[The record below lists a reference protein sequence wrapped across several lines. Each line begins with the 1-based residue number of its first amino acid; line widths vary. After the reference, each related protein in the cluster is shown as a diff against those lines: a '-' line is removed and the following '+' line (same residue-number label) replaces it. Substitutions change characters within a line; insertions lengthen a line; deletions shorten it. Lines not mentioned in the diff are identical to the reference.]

1 MARTLDDTM
10 AAIDAMDA
18 DGFLAGLSTDVVLT
32 FGNAP
37 AATGHD
43 QVREAC
49 TQLWSTISGV
59 RHRVQDLWN
68 PEPDVTVAYIEVDY
82 TRLDG
87 IVVTVPCVDILRWTG
102 DVVSDWRIVIDIA
115 PVFAPADGA
124 AEV

>member
-10 AAIDAMDA
+10 AAIDAMDT

-43 QVREAC
+43 EVRAAC
-49 TQLWSTISGV
+49 TQLWSTISGS
-59 RHRVQDLWN
+59 RHRVQDLWH
-68 PEPDVTVAYIEVDY
+68 PGPDVTVAYIEVDY

-87 IVVTVPCVDILRWTG
+87 TVVTVPCVDVLRWKG
-102 DVVSDWRIVIDIA
+102 DVVSDWRIVIDMA
-115 PVFAPADGA
+115 PVFT
-124 AEV
+124 